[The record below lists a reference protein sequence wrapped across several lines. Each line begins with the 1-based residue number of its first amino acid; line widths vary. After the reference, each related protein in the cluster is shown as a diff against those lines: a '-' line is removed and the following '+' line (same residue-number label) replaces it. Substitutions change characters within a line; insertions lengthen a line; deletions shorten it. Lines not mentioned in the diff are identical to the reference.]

1 MQTCFIGLLA
11 GLVGKLLVPSR
22 NQSEWLVTIILS
34 IAAAIITL
42 VAGQWSGMFG
52 HVAEADSFYGAVA
65 GAIVI
70 LLIYK
75 LILKRKKLP
84 SA

>member
-11 GLVGKLLVPSR
+11 GLVGKLLVP
-22 NQSEWLVTIILS
+22 NCNPSEWLVTIILS
-34 IAAAIITL
+34 TAAAIITL
-42 VAGQWSGMFG
+42 VAGQLSGMFG
-52 HVAEADSFYGAVA
+52 HAAETASFYGAVA
-65 GAIVI
+65 GAILS

-75 LILKRKKLP
+75 LILKRKNFP